1 MTRKYQLAQ
10 DQLQQSKI
18 AYQEIKSAFSKCSLN
33 IRATSNQIQNIRRE
47 NSYVKDLYAKEIQNW
62 KTYLATVDKTLQK
75 EIQTTIDKYTKRINN
90 YRIEIEGY
98 QQQINE
104 TNKSSR
110 DLQTKYQ
117 QLQIESRESHTKT
130 QNDLEAGQKE
140 IQIHQNEISRLHQ

>member
-1 MTRKYQLAQ
+1 MTRKYQLAH

-18 AYQEIKSAFSKCSLN
+18 VHQEIKSAFSKCSLN
-33 IRATSNQIQNIRRE
+33 IRATSNQIQNIRKE

-62 KTYLATVDKTLQK
+62 KIYLATVDTTLQK

-104 TNKSSR
+104 TSESSR

-117 QLQIESRESHTKT
+117 QLQ
-130 QNDLEAGQKE
+130 
-140 IQIHQNEISRLHQ
+140 